1 MSPSP
6 SSTIL
11 LNAEVSE
18 KQARSIKYRLTN
30 TKLSLAKDLN
40 DFGFEWYA
48 NQIRRSSMTSPAA
61 ASSSTGAM
69 PRSSVG
75 PAPAK
80 RILPSPLAAAAVSRL
95 CERTSIIVTTCLA
108 FGEWPSV
115 FGDAKMTTTTA

>member
-11 LNAEVSE
+11 LNTEVSE

-69 PRSSVG
+69 PRS
-75 PAPAK
+75 
-80 RILPSPLAAAAVSRL
+80 PLAAAAVSRL